1 MLAQQLNRRKREGRK
16 RRRRWHGSPRSMRLR
31 CSRRRDASLCGRTNE
46 SRQKGWTERRGG
58 KRQMFSSSPTS
69 NGDPLLFNAG
79 TLRMS
84 GGKTW
89 QGERRRER
97 ERERGGARKGKHC
110 WNLCKIRSSWTPRVR
125 VLDIQRVFLTRY
137 HPFLPFLFFFFPSFF
152 PDVETI
158 LDSTL
163 LEFSINLRSMGG

>member
-1 MLAQQLNRRKREGRK
+1 
-16 RRRRWHGSPRSMRLR
+16 MRLR

-97 ERERGGARKGKHC
+97 EREREGARKGKHC

-137 HPFLPFLFFFFPSFF
+137 HPFLPFLFLSSIRRFSNFRSISARWVDKWNIEIRKCFPLGGKLLYRLCVLNVSF
-152 PDVETI
+152 V
-158 LDSTL
+158 ST
-163 LEFSINLRSMGG
+163 FVSRA

>member
-1 MLAQQLNRRKREGRK
+1 MARRKE
-16 RRRRWHGSPRSMRLR
+16 
-31 CSRRRDASLCGRTNE
+31 E
-46 SRQKGWTERRGG
+46 
-58 KRQMFSSSPTS
+58 
-69 NGDPLLFNAG
+69 
-79 TLRMS
+79 
-84 GGKTW
+84 
-89 QGERRRER
+89 RER
-97 ERERGGARKGKHC
+97 ERERGRERESIVGTCVKYDPLG
-110 WNLCKIRSSWTPRVR
+110 RVR